1 MQEVNESD
9 FENEVLKSS
18 KLTVVDFTAS
28 WCGPCKMMSPV
39 FEALS
44 KEMTNVKF
52 LKLDVDENQEIAS
65 KYNVL
70 GVPTFLVFNKG
81 KEVARI
87 VGGISKD
94 QLKSKIQSAL

>member
-1 MQEVNESD
+1 MTPKIEY
-9 FENEVLKSS
+9 S